1 MVRRI
6 RYRLIAT
13 LLIALLAADASA
25 QLFGSK
31 TETVQEPVEAGKSA
45 LKTAAP
51 PWYDADNDAIK
62 SLELEA
68 ESKADRA
75 RSDWKPEKKDW
86 TIDWSWWPDF
96 SFLGEFI
103 RYIGWLILVAVLA
116 LVVYLL
122 VKAFVNVD
130 PTITYSGSDSDEQ
143 YDTRADQE
151 RIENLPVPVTARKGN
166 FLDIARQYYEAGE
179 FGDAIIYLFSHRL
192 LQLDRAGQLRL
203 TKGKTNRQYLREVK
217 KSQDL
222 QKILGRTIVG
232 FEEVFFGKH
241 SLSRERFEEC
251 WRQNDHFEQL
261 LRQVAT

>member
-1 MVRRI
+1 MARYI
-6 RYRLIAT
+6 RYRLVAI
-13 LLIALLAADASA
+13 LLVALLAAEGSA
-25 QLFGSK
+25 QFFGPKSK
-31 TETVQEPVEAGKSA
+31 TVEEPVEAGKSA

-51 PWYDADNDAIK
+51 PWYDAENDTIK

-75 RSDWKPEKKDW
+75 RSDWKPEKKNW

-103 RYIGWLILVAVLA
+103 RYIGWLVLVAVLA
-116 LVVYLL
+116 LVIYLL
-122 VKAFVNVD
+122 VKAFMNVD
-130 PTITYSGSDSDEQ
+130 PGITSSGSSSDEH
-143 YDTRADQE
+143 YDSRADQE

-166 FLDIARQYYEAGE
+166 FLHIARQYYEAGE

-203 TKGKTNRQYLREVK
+203 TKGKTNRQYLREIK

-232 FEEVFFGKH
+232 FEEVFFGQH
-241 SLSRERFEEC
+241 TLTRERFEEC

-261 LRQVAT
+261 LQQVTT